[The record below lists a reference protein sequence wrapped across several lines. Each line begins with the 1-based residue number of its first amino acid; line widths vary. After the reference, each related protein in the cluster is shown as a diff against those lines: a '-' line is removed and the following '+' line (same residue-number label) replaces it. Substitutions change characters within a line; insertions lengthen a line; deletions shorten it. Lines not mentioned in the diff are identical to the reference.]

1 MLKTLFQNSRR
12 PTSRYLEMTVILSE
26 FAYANQISSKSY
38 TFWVRFGALTIS
50 KWLPSAIL
58 DFRKLTVYVTWPF
71 SACYAAAYCKNFW
84 NRMIACWVMS
94 KNAFEDDGCPPC
106 WILKVLILKVSI
118 FGHVTAVVYVP
129 NCIKIGRFFTEIW
142 RFSKW
147 RSSAI
152 LNFRNFQLCGLL

>member
-71 SACYAAAYCKNFW
+71 FGMLCCCILQKFLKSNDRLLSYVQKRFRRWRLSTVLNFKSFNFKSFNFW
-84 NRMIACWVMS
+84 SRDCCSVCTKLHQNRTIFHWDMAIFKMA
-94 KNAFEDDGCPPC
+94 
-106 WILKVLILKVSI
+106 VLRHLE
-118 FGHVTAVVYVP
+118 F
-129 NCIKIGRFFTEIW
+129 
-142 RFSKW
+142 
-147 RSSAI
+147 
-152 LNFRNFQLCGLL
+152 